1 MRAHGLFVAILISTA
16 CSRAAGPDAAVPD
29 VLDAE
34 VLADGSAPADA
45 GIDDAALDA
54 AVPRDAGFA
63 PDAAARDA
71 EATDARLVID
81 AGEGCPPPLGEGV
94 PFRLRAVAA
103 NLTSGNAQSW
113 DPGEG
118 LRILKGLRPDVVL
131 MQEMNYGD
139 ESPAAFD
146 AMVQDTFSEEFAW
159 ARGLGGQIPNGV
171 ISRWP
176 ILASGDWPD
185 PEVGNRAFTWAH
197 IDLPGA
203 RELWAVSV
211 HLLTS
216 RASDRNAEGRALLA
230 ALEANV
236 PEGDFILVGGDFN
249 TGSHTEGVYDI
260 LGARLESDPP
270 YPADAEGNTNTNGGR
285 TSPYDAVLASP
296 CLLASQVAVEIGAQ
310 QFPAGLVFDSRSFTP
325 LEDVSPVLQSDSD
338 APQMQHMAVVRD
350 FSIQP

>member
-1 MRAHGLFVAILISTA
+1 MRAQGLFVAILFTA
-16 CSRAAGPDAAVPD
+16 CSGAAVPD
-29 VLDAE
+29 ASAPDAHD
-34 VLADGSAPADA
+34 ASPTDASDPADA
-45 GIDDAALDA
+45 GVDATDAALDA
-54 AVPRDAGFA
+54 DVPHDAGSA
-63 PDAAARDA
+63 PDAEARDA

-139 ESPAAFD
+139 ESPETFD
-146 AMVQDTFSEEFAW
+146 AMVQDTFSEEFTW
-159 ARGLGGQIPNGV
+159 ARGLGGQIPNGI

-203 RELWAVSV
+203 RDLWAVSI

-236 PEGDFILVGGDFN
+236 PDGDFILVGGDFN
-249 TGSHTEGVYDI
+249 TDSHNEGVYDI
-260 LGARLESDPP
+260 LDARLVSDPP
-270 YPADAEGNTNTNGGR
+270 YPADADGNPNTNRGR
-285 TSPYDAVLASP
+285 TSPYDAVLPSP
-296 CLLASQVAVEIGAQ
+296 CLDASQVAVEIGAQ
-310 QFPAGLVFDSRSFTP
+310 QFPAGLVFDSRVYTP
-325 LEDVSPVLQSDSD
+325 LDDVSPVLRSDSE
-338 APQMQHMAVVRD
+338 ASHMQHMAVVRD
-350 FSIQP
+350 FVIQP